1 MKDDEV
7 YPYQKKGLTLENNFE
22 EIEKMFA
29 DEAAEIGK
37 WEEKK
42 FKSDYNKCVEIMNRF
57 DEQFLKSKE
66 STRFAERLLDKLMA
80 RHHFTLKEVKD
91 NKFPKCDKFD
101 QAIKNYVLIG
111 KIRKK

>member
-42 FKSDYNKCVEIMNRF
+42 FKSDYNNNTIVASLSEVLQNLFLFSF
-57 DEQFLKSKE
+57 DYI
-66 STRFAERLLDKLMA
+66 
-80 RHHFTLKEVKD
+80 H
-91 NKFPKCDKFD
+91 
-101 QAIKNYVLIG
+101 
-111 KIRKK
+111 IR